1 MQKSSSILYCE
12 LAPLAN
18 DVSSKIQRCKGNIGD
33 RKFSVEHTVNYQLT
47 DGTSFKVFLI
57 VHMGF
62 KSVVSFSYLQYKGFD
77 VVVETAF
84 LLSLSHTKIYF
95 FWHFLRIVHLK
106 RCVNLSISSLH
117 WTFIFLSTVTRS
129 VGFDRRILCT
139 LMIIPM
145 FSIQLLLT
153 VTVFLLQTLCGMLD
167 LKHDEV
173 FNFTLLFYEELNQMV
188 LTCSVSCIC
197 FLLLMFYILHWF

>member
-62 KSVVSFSYLQYKGFD
+62 KSVVSFSYLQYKGFH

-106 RCVNLSISSLH
+106 S
-117 WTFIFLSTVTRS
+117 
-129 VGFDRRILCT
+129 
-139 LMIIPM
+139 
-145 FSIQLLLT
+145 
-153 VTVFLLQTLCGMLD
+153 
-167 LKHDEV
+167 
-173 FNFTLLFYEELNQMV
+173 V
-188 LTCSVSCIC
+188 LTSLYLPCIGHSFF
-197 FLLLMFYILHWF
+197 FLQLHVAWDLTDGFCVL